1 MVFGILLGENM
12 KIADVFY
19 DYMGEKLVVHYE
31 GCIVKEID
39 YSPEGDDIDETVK
52 GLINGTIKPWW

>member
-1 MVFGILLGENM
+1 M